1 MKTISKM
8 QFTKDKYIVLD
19 EKERLVLEVETG
31 EQYIAT
37 FTDFPEDEVIL
48 QTPLEAMEVEEKMLK
63 KAEEFAEKLKKE
75 IFGDEEP
82 EKDDDFDF
90 PTKWS
95 GESIEDIKI
104 D

>member
-1 MKTISKM
+1 MKTIPKI

-19 EKERLVLEVETG
+19 EKERLVLEVETW

-48 QTPLEAMEVEEKMLK
+48 QTPLEAMEVEDKMLK
-63 KAEEFAEKLKKE
+63 KADKFAEKLKKE

-82 EKDDDFDF
+82 GKGEDFDF

-95 GESIEDIKI
+95 GKSIKDIKI